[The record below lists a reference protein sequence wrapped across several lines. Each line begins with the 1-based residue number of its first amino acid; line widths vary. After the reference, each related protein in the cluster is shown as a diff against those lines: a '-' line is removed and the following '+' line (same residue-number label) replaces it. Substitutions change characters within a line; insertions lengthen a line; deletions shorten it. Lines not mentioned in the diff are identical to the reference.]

1 MQKQVKIC
9 SGNHENKRKSGNSRI
24 SRKPLRYRYGLYM
37 IVFLTPILL
46 YVNTFNHSYV
56 YDDFNVLK
64 ENWVVKEGVSGIPLI
79 LQHSYRYALN
89 LPKDN
94 LYRPLSQVMFAI
106 EWEVWP
112 NNPFVSHII
121 NVLLYALLCGLI
133 LFVLK
138 LLFPEYPK
146 GVVFLVSL
154 LFMVHPIHTEV
165 VSNIKSRDEI
175 LCMLGF
181 IASLYF
187 LIRWYKNE
195 SVLHLVFSVLCY
207 GMALFSKETA
217 LAMFLIFPLTMF
229 YMGFRKAKI
238 VMGSLF
244 YLIPLVFY
252 LSVRLMVLGFDGDAP
267 SVSLLDNFLVS
278 HTGFLDRFP
287 TVLMLLGKYLGL
299 FVFPY
304 TLVSDYSFNQIQS
317 VGVSDLGFWISF
329 ILYISMFYY
338 IVRNIFRKDP
348 MVFGLLFYLISIL
361 IYSNL
366 FVLIGSAF
374 AERFLFI
381 PSLGLS
387 ICVVFLSYKII
398 QRFKD
403 NSPSWVGTVRYLV
416 VLVFILLSVQTVLRS
431 GEWKDPLT
439 LAGTDV
445 HKSPESARL
454 HASYGFALRD
464 YARTFQHRVA
474 SDSINR
480 MALEHFTRA
489 IRIYPQYSAA
499 HAQAGLIHYVLQ
511 DAQQAM
517 VHYRIALSL
526 APESAETWC
535 NMGII
540 YVDRKDYDS
549 AIIVYKKSI
558 SYNPRFVDSYLNLGS
573 VMGQMGKYEESL
585 PYFKTVLEYDP
596 ANLKALQMM
605 SLSYTLLG
613 NKPMAEYWKN
623 QMISVQSK
631 YQP

>member
-1 MQKQVKIC
+1 
-9 SGNHENKRKSGNSRI
+9 
-24 SRKPLRYRYGLYM
+24 M
-37 IVFLTPILL
+37 I
-46 YVNTFNHSYV
+46 
-56 YDDFNVLK
+56 
-64 ENWVVKEGVSGIPLI
+64 
-79 LQHSYRYALN
+79 
-89 LPKDN
+89 
-94 LYRPLSQVMFAI
+94 
-106 EWEVWP
+106 
-112 NNPFVSHII
+112 
-121 NVLLYALLCGLI
+121 
-133 LFVLK
+133 
-138 LLFPEYPK
+138 
-146 GVVFLVSL
+146 
-154 LFMVHPIHTEV
+154 HPIHTEV

-195 SVLHLVFSVLCY
+195 SALYLVFSVLCY

-217 LAMFLIFPLTMF
+217 LAMVLIFPLTMF

-238 VMGSLF
+238 VMGSLI

-267 SVSLLDNFLVS
+267 SISVLDNFLVS

-317 VGVSDLGFWISF
+317 VGLSDLGFWISF
-329 ILYISMFYY
+329 ILYIYMFYY
-338 IVRNIFRKDP
+338 IVRNISRKDP

-361 IYSNL
+361 TYSNL
-366 FVLIGSAF
+366 FVLIGSSF

-387 ICVVFLSYKII
+387 ICVVFLAYKLI
-398 QRFKD
+398 QISKPK
-403 NSPSWVGTVRYLV
+403 SPRWIGAFRYLI
-416 VLVFILLSVQTVLRS
+416 VLLFILLAVQTVLRS
-431 GEWKDPLT
+431 REWKDPLT

-445 HKSPESARL
+445 RKSPESARL

-464 YARTFQHRVA
+464 YARTLQHRVA
-474 SDSINR
+474 SDSTNR
-480 MALEHFTRA
+480 MALEHFEQA
-489 IRIYPQYSAA
+489 IRIYPNYSSA

-511 DAQQAM
+511 DTGQAL
-517 VHYRIALSL
+517 VHYRLALSL

-535 NMGII
+535 NLGII

-558 SYNPRFVDSYLNLGS
+558 TYNPRFVDSYLNLGS
-573 VMGQMGKYEESL
+573 VMGQMGKFEEAL
-585 PYFKTVLEYDP
+585 PYFQKALAYDP
-596 ANLKALQMM
+596 VNLKALQMI
-605 SLSYTLLG
+605 SLTYSLLG
-613 NKPMAEYWKN
+613 NKPLAAYWKN